1 MKMKRQ
7 ITEYLDIDLN
17 REMWCCNRCGG
28 DLISARESYKKG
40 CLVYERDAKEIHPPL
55 ILEGPYSFSPDPDY
69 CRILEFYCPH
79 CGVMVEVEYLP
90 PGHPITHD
98 IELDV
103 DRLKSRYL
111 GEPKK

>member
-1 MKMKRQ
+1 
-7 ITEYLDIDLN
+7 
-17 REMWCCNRCGG
+17 
-28 DLISARESYKKG
+28 
-40 CLVYERDAKEIHPPL
+40 
-55 ILEGPYSFSPDPDY
+55 
-69 CRILEFYCPH
+69 
-79 CGVMVEVEYLP
+79 MVEVEYLP